1 MKTILNILA
10 CAIFAFAVLP
20 AQAQVPAAPEG
31 AEKKEAADAN
41 DEQAERDAERDRRR
55 NEWARSQNPLLR
67 VLDADADGKLSK
79 EEIEN
84 ASKALL
90 ELDKDKDEELSAA
103 EMRPPTMAEQFATR
117 IKGYDKDGDGKI
129 TTEEFPEQMRRMVP
143 RLDTNQDGAVDE
155 KELAAMTERWG
166 AWGRGGGGGGGFDW
180 RNRGRDGGDRARGQG
195 GGGDRRGGDN
205 DRRGGDNDKP
215 RQVDPNI

>member
-1 MKTILNILA
+1 M
-10 CAIFAFAVLP
+10 AFAVMP

-31 AEKKEAADAN
+31 AEKKEAAEEN
-41 DEQAERDAERDRRR
+41 DEQADRDAERDRRR

-90 ELDKDKDEELSAA
+90 ELDNDEDEELSAE

-129 TTEEFPEQMRRMVP
+129 TAEEFPEQMRRMVP

-155 KELAAMTERWG
+155 KEITAMTARFAG
-166 AWGRGGGGGGGFDW
+166 WGRGGGGGGGDW
-180 RNRGRDGGDRARGQG
+180 RNRGRGGDGDRARGQG
-195 GGGDRRGGDN
+195 GGDDRRRGGDR
-205 DRRGGDNDKP
+205 DGHDNDKP
-215 RQVDPNI
+215 RNVDPNI